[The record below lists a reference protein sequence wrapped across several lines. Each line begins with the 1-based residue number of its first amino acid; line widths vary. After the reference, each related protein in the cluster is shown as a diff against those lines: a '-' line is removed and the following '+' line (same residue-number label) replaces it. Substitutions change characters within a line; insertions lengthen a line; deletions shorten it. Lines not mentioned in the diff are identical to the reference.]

1 MRIRINVQPEAPEDT
16 KLQSCCYSVFYR
28 NQKGLQSVSLP
39 GQFTSASNVVQLSL
53 WSSTEGIQPY
63 RREEQRKADEEDQG

>member
-16 KLQSCCYSVFYR
+16 IVQSACYSVFYR

-53 WSSTEGIQPY
+53 WSSTEGIQPD